1 MDSKD
6 VLTYIKSDE
15 SILVTLALLGHVF
28 SIIYFHNTSYCLI
41 FSLAILV
48 LYFVLSKKKN
58 KKQLFF
64 TMMHYSFWSTLIESY
79 IIYKCNN
86 KCLKYSCNS
95 SGINIPYWLFITYHF
110 FVLGVLHFYKIFGLY
125 FNHS

>member
-1 MDSKD
+1 MGQNE
-6 VLTYIKSDE
+6 VFEYLKSEE
-15 SILVTLALLGHVF
+15 SILVSLCLLGHVF
-28 SIIYFHNTSYCLI
+28 TIIYLHNTSYCFI
-41 FSLAILV
+41 ISLSILAS
-48 LYFVLSKKKN
+48 YFILSKIKN

-86 KCLKYSCNS
+86 KCLKYGCNS

-110 FVLGVLHFYKIFGLY
+110 FVLGVMHFYKIFGLY
-125 FNHS
+125 FNN